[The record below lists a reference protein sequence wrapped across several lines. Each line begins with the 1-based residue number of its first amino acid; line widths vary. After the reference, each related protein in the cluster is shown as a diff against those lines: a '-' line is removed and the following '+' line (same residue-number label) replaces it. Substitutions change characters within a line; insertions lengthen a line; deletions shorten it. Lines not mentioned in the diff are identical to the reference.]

1 MTSASSTSACKT
13 KQIGV
18 VGLATVCRAHYADP
32 ADKAWAVVDVEYRD
46 TYRQI
51 VSLDALKQ
59 HRDGAL
65 AGMALF
71 KMSRLSVQL
80 GLYPC
85 NQKGN
90 ERVPSTL
97 RFRKFPGK
105 TEGVWCSIRFLSSF
119 PRETREFP

>member
-1 MTSASSTSACKT
+1 MQVGDQCLFYHSSC

-59 HRDGAL
+59 HRDGGWGSGRHGSLQDVPPLGPASLAAAL
-65 AGMALF
+65 
-71 KMSRLSVQL
+71 
-80 GLYPC
+80 
-85 NQKGN
+85 
-90 ERVPSTL
+90 
-97 RFRKFPGK
+97 
-105 TEGVWCSIRFLSSF
+105 
-119 PRETREFP
+119 

>member
-1 MTSASSTSACKT
+1 FWLIKSEPADYSIAALRVEGRTVWDGVRNPTARKHLRAMQVGDQCLFYHSSC

-32 ADKAWAVVDVEYRD
+32 ADQAWAVVDVEYQD

-51 VSLDALKQ
+51 ISLDALKQ

-71 KMSRLSVQL
+71 KMSRLSVQ
-80 GLYPC
+80 P
-85 NQKGN
+85 
-90 ERVPSTL
+90 VS
-97 RFRKFPGK
+97 
-105 TEGVWCSIRFLSSF
+105 
-119 PRETREFP
+119 

>member
-1 MTSASSTSACKT
+1 MQVGDQSCLFYHSSC

-32 ADKAWAVVDVEYRD
+32 AD

-51 VSLDALKQ
+51 ISLDALKQ

-71 KMSRLSVQL
+71 KMSRLSVQ
-80 GLYPC
+80 PVS
-85 NQKGN
+85 
-90 ERVPSTL
+90 RPHFDFIATTL
-97 RFRKFPGK
+97 LR
-105 TEGVWCSIRFLSSF
+105 EGVEDVECRAL
-119 PRETREFP
+119 